1 MGRNYRYMETGVCAL
16 CGADVH
22 LDEKEGRVIC
32 DPCGRA
38 TDNCTCIRDDL
49 ETRHESSTK
58 MGSMRPGTSGQWI
71 ADPQP
76 DEEDYPDE

>member
-1 MGRNYRYMETGVCAL
+1 MGRNFRYMETGVCAL

-22 LDEKEGRVIC
+22 LDEKEGRVVC

-38 TDNCTCIRDDL
+38 TDNCTCIKDDL
-49 ETRHESSTK
+49 DTRHESSTK
-58 MGSMRPGTSGQWI
+58 IGAMRPGTSAQWI

-76 DEEDYPDE
+76 EDEDYPDD